1 MRYHTTAAHRT
12 TTILFLTAAALTV
25 PLAEWRSR
33 AADAALAPAPAT
45 PKAIALVGAL
55 IRTQTDAGDFVGNL
69 VIEDGKI
76 TAVGPNV
83 TVPADAQRIELPHHV
98 I

>member
-33 AADAALAPAPAT
+33 AADAALAPAPGT

-55 IRTQTDAGDFVGNL
+55 IRTQPDAGDFVGNL
-69 VIEDGKI
+69 VIEVGKI
-76 TAVGPNV
+76 TAVRPKAPL
-83 TVPADAQRIELPHHV
+83 PAARQPPETPQPHP
-98 I
+98 